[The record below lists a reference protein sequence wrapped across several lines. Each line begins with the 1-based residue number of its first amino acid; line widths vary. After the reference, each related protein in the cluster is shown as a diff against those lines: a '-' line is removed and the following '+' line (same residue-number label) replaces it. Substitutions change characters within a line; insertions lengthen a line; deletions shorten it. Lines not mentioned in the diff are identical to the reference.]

1 MASKAANMS
10 GAMPA
15 NGPYFGSGNGM
26 DEQLDALKRA
36 HADEAGGPQNALDR
50 GILSTGTFV
59 CFLFALATLIS
70 LYEIVVRY
78 GFNAPT
84 IWAHESVIALIAVC
98 YLYGGMQCLAGDKH
112 IRIGLIY
119 FGTKGGTRRLLDF
132 VNSLMGLFF
141 AIAIAYAAF
150 TMVQKAWW
158 TPQGDFRLER
168 SGSAWNP
175 ITPALIKM
183 ALLITSSVL
192 AAQSLGHIWTALRGT
207 GFRHQSGDPV
217 SKLAVLSI
225 IVVMGLLIA
234 GGAYLFTY
242 GKSIGIETGSLLLV
256 GSIMVMILTGIPL
269 AFVTGLIAIVF
280 TLAWFGPMGVPLVSS
295 RIYSFVSE
303 YVLVAI
309 PMFVLMASLLDRS
322 GMARDLYDA
331 MRLLA
336 GRIKGGVAIQT
347 LIAAV
352 FLAAISGI
360 IGGEIVLLG
369 LIALPQMLRLGYN
382 RALAIG
388 TVCAGG
394 SLGTM
399 IPPSIVLIVYG
410 LTSSVSIGDLFLATV
425 IPGLLLATFYI
436 IYIFTRCT
444 LDPSMGPPVDQAEL
458 DMPFREKLSKLKGV
472 FLPVGVAVLVLGSI
486 YGGIASVTEAAA
498 MGVVGVFLAA
508 LIRREVTWAL
518 IRDSLQQTLD
528 TCGMIIWIGLGAA
541 ALVGVYNLMGGNRFI
556 EGTILNSG
564 ASPMVIILIMMAILI
579 VLGLFM
585 DWIGIALLTMPIFVP
600 IVVKLGMDPVWF
612 GILFAMN
619 MQVSYLSP
627 PFGPA
632 AFYLKSVAPKD
643 MTLSEIFRA
652 LVPFILIQ
660 LLALGIVLFNPDI
673 ALWLPRWVQGN

>member
-1 MASKAANMS
+1 MAQQETINV
-10 GAMPA
+10 
-15 NGPYFGSGNGM
+15 N
-26 DEQLDALKRA
+26 DVEVQLEALKRVHEEDTA
-36 HADEAGGPQNALDR
+36 GPQNALDR
-50 GILSTGTFV
+50 GIVSAGGVFS
-59 CFLFALATLIS
+59 FLFAISTIIS
-70 LYEIVVRY
+70 LYEIVLRY
-78 GFNAPT
+78 FFNAPT
-84 IWAHESVIALIAVC
+84 IWAHETVIALIAAC
-98 YLYGGMQCLAGDKH
+98 YLYGGMQCLAADKH

-119 FGTKGGTRRLLDF
+119 FGTSGGTRRLLDF
-132 VNSLMGLFF
+132 VNGVLALFF
-141 AIAIAYAAF
+141 AVAIAYAAF
-150 TMVQKAWW
+150 TMVEKSWW
-158 TPQGDFRLER
+158 TPQGDLRLEK

-183 ALLITSSVL
+183 ALFLTSIVL
-192 AAQSLGHIWTALRGT
+192 AVQSIGHIWTAWKGT
-207 GFRHQSGDPV
+207 GYRQSNGEPP
-217 SKLAVLSI
+217 SLLAILGIATVFA
-225 IVVMGLLIA
+225 LLAI
-234 GGAYLFTY
+234 GCYMLFTQ
-242 GKSIGIETGSLLLV
+242 GKSLGIETASVLLV
-256 GSIMVMILTGIPL
+256 GSIMVLILTGIPL

-280 TLAWFGPMGVPLVSS
+280 TIAWFGPMGVPLVSS
-295 RIYSFVSE
+295 RIYSFVNE

-331 MRLLA
+331 MRLVA
-336 GRIKGGVAIQT
+336 GRLKGGVAVQT
-347 LIAAV
+347 LVAAV

-410 LTSSVSIGDLFLATV
+410 LTASVSIGDLFLATV
-425 IPGLLLATFYI
+425 TPGLMLASFYI
-436 IYIFTRCT
+436 IYILIRCYMN
-444 LDPSMGPPVDQAEL
+444 PEMGPPISDEEMNIPL
-458 DMPFREKLSKLKGV
+458 SEKLNKLRGV
-472 FLPVGVAVLVLGSI
+472 ILPLGVAVTVLGSI

-498 MGVVGVFLAA
+498 LGVVGVFFSAIL
-508 LIRREVTWAL
+508 RRELTWEL
-518 IRDSLQQTLD
+518 ITGSLLQTLE

-556 EGTILNSG
+556 ESAILDSG
-564 ASPMVIILIMMAILI
+564 ASPLVIVLMMMAILL

-600 IVVKLGMDPVWF
+600 IIVKLGMDPVWF

-643 MTLSEIFRA
+643 MSLSEIFRA
-652 LVPFILIQ
+652 LLPFIAIQ
-660 LLALGIVLFNPDI
+660 LVALGIVLNFPEV
-673 ALWLPRWVQGN
+673 ALWLPEWVKGD

>member
-1 MASKAANMS
+1 MAQHDAAITD
-10 GAMPA
+10 AEIEA
-15 NGPYFGSGNGM
+15 
-26 DEQLDALKRA
+26 QLEALKRV
-36 HADEAGGPQNALDR
+36 HEEDSAGPRNALDR
-50 GILSTGTFV
+50 GIITVGSAFS
-59 CFLFALATLIS
+59 FLFAIATLIS

-78 GFNAPT
+78 FFNAPT
-84 IWAHESVIALIAVC
+84 IWVHETVIALIATC
-98 YLYGGMQCLAGDKH
+98 YLYGGMQCLAADKH

-119 FGTKGGTRRLLDF
+119 FNTSGGTRRLLDI
-132 VNSLMGLFF
+132 VNGLLALFF
-141 AIAIAYAAF
+141 AVAIAYAAY
-150 TMVQKAWW
+150 TMVEKSWW
-158 TPQGDFRLER
+158 TPQGEFRLER

-175 ITPALIKM
+175 ITPAIIKM
-183 ALLITSSVL
+183 MLLVTAIVL
-192 AAQSLGHIWTALRGT
+192 AIQSVGHIWTAWKGT
-207 GFRHQSGDPV
+207 GFRQSTGEAPSKFAIAGIALVFGMLAVGGYLLFSEGRNLGIQSG
-217 SKLAVLSI
+217 S
-225 IVVMGLLIA
+225 
-234 GGAYLFTY
+234 F
-242 GKSIGIETGSLLLV
+242 LLV
-256 GSIMVMILTGIPL
+256 GSIMILILTGIPL
-269 AFVTGLIAIVF
+269 AFVTGLIAILF
-280 TLAWFGPMGVPLVSS
+280 TIAWFGSMGVPLVSS
-295 RIYSFVSE
+295 RIYSFVNE

-331 MRLLA
+331 MRLIA
-336 GRIKGGVAIQT
+336 GRIKGGVAVQT
-347 LIAAV
+347 LVAAV

-410 LTSSVSIGDLFLATV
+410 LTASVSIGDLFLATV
-425 IPGLLLATFYI
+425 TPGLMLASFYI
-436 IYIFTRCT
+436 IYILVRCHMN
-444 LDPSMGPPVDQAEL
+444 PEMGPPISDEEL
-458 DMPFREKLSKLKGV
+458 DIPMAEKLRKLRGV
-472 FLPVGVAVLVLGSI
+472 ILPVGVAVTVLGSI

-498 MGVVGVFLAA
+498 MGVVGVFLSAA
-508 LIRREVTWAL
+508 IRREVTWEL
-518 IRDSLQQTLD
+518 IRDSLKQTLE

-556 EGTILNSG
+556 ESTILDSG
-564 ASPMVIILIMMAILI
+564 ASPMVIVLIMMAILV

-600 IVVKLGMDPVWF
+600 IIIKLGMDPVWF

-643 MTLSEIFRA
+643 MSLSEIFRA
-652 LVPFILIQ
+652 LIPFICIQVVALAIILI
-660 LLALGIVLFNPDI
+660 FPDV
-673 ALWLPRWVQGN
+673 ALWLPEWVKGD

>member
-1 MASKAANMS
+1 MGSTAAADAEMN
-10 GAMPA
+10 
-15 NGPYFGSGNGM
+15 
-26 DEQLDALKRA
+26 EQLEALKRL
-36 HADEAGGPQNALDR
+36 HDEDTAGAQTPLDR
-50 GILSTGTFV
+50 GILKFGGTV
-59 CFLFALATLIS
+59 SFLFAIATVIS
-70 LYEIVVRY
+70 LYEIVARY
-78 GFNAPT
+78 AFNAPT
-84 IWAHESVIALIAVC
+84 IWVHESVIALIAVC
-98 YLYGGMQCLAGDKH
+98 YLYGGMQCFAADKH

-119 FGTKGGTRRLLDF
+119 FGTTGGTRRLLDI
-132 VNSLMGLFF
+132 VNSVLALVF

-150 TMVQKAWW
+150 TMVEKSWW
-158 TPQGDFRLER
+158 TPQGDFRLEK

-183 ALLITSSVL
+183 ALLITSVVL
-192 AAQSLGHIWTALRGT
+192 AMQSLGHTWTAYKGT
-207 GFRHQSGDPV
+207 GFRQSAAERP
-217 SKLAVLSI
+217 SLTSI
-225 IVVMGLLIA
+225 IGITIVFALLLT
-234 GGAYLFTY
+234 GGAVLFTY
-242 GKSIGIETGSLLLV
+242 GRSLGIQTGSMMLI
-256 GSIMVMILTGIPL
+256 GSIMLMILTGIPL
-269 AFVTGLIAIVF
+269 AFVTGLIAILF

-295 RIYSFVSE
+295 RIYSFVNE
-303 YVLVAI
+303 YVLVAV

-331 MRLLA
+331 MRLLS

-410 LTSSVSIGDLFLATV
+410 LTASVSIGDLFLATV
-425 IPGLLLATFYI
+425 IPGLMLAGFYVAY
-436 IYIFTRCT
+436 IYIRCS
-444 LDPSMGPPVDQAEL
+444 LDPTMGPPISNDEL
-458 DMPFREKLSKLKGV
+458 DMPLKEKLKTLKGV
-472 FLPVGVAVLVLGSI
+472 ILPVGVAALVLGSI
-486 YGGIASVTEAAA
+486 YGGVASVTEAAA
-498 MGVVGVFLAA
+498 MGVVGVFLSA
-508 LIRREVTWAL
+508 LIRRELSFKL
-518 IRDSLQQTLD
+518 IKDSLNQTLE

-556 EGTILNSG
+556 ESTILDSG

-632 AFYLKSVAPKD
+632 AFYLKSVAPSD
-643 MTLSEIFRA
+643 MSLSEIFRA
-652 LVPFILIQ
+652 LVPFICIQ
-660 LLALGIVLFNPDI
+660 LVALAIVLLFPQV
-673 ALWLPRWVQGN
+673 ALWLPQAMN

>member
-1 MASKAANMS
+1 M
-10 GAMPA
+10 
-15 NGPYFGSGNGM
+15 
-26 DEQLDALKRA
+26 
-36 HADEAGGPQNALDR
+36 
-50 GILSTGTFV
+50 
-59 CFLFALATLIS
+59 
-70 LYEIVVRY
+70 
-78 GFNAPT
+78 
-84 IWAHESVIALIAVC
+84 
-98 YLYGGMQCLAGDKH
+98 
-112 IRIGLIY
+112 
-119 FGTKGGTRRLLDF
+119 
-132 VNSLMGLFF
+132 
-141 AIAIAYAAF
+141 
-150 TMVQKAWW
+150 
-158 TPQGDFRLER
+158 
-168 SGSAWNP
+168 
-175 ITPALIKM
+175 
-183 ALLITSSVL
+183 
-192 AAQSLGHIWTALRGT
+192 
-207 GFRHQSGDPV
+207 
-217 SKLAVLSI
+217 
-225 IVVMGLLIA
+225 
-234 GGAYLFTY
+234 
-242 GKSIGIETGSLLLV
+242 LV
-256 GSIMVMILTGIPL
+256 GSIMVLILTGIPL
-269 AFVTGLIAIVF
+269 AFVTGLIALLF
-280 TLAWFGPMGVPLVSS
+280 TIAWFGTMGVPLVSS
-295 RIYSFVSE
+295 RIYSFVNE

-331 MRLLA
+331 MRLVA
-336 GRIKGGVAIQT
+336 GRLKGGVAIQT

-425 IPGLLLATFYI
+425 TPGLMLASFYI
-436 IYIFTRCT
+436 IYIYTRCT
-444 LDPSMGPPVDQAEL
+444 LDPDLGPAISEEEL
-458 DMPFREKLSKLKGV
+458 DIPLSEKVSKLKGV
-472 FLPVGVAVLVLGSI
+472 VLPVFVAFTVLGSI

-498 MGVVGVFLAA
+498 MGVVGVFVSA
-508 LIRREVTWAL
+508 LIRREVTWDL
-518 IRDSLQQTLD
+518 IRDSLRQTLE

-556 EGTILNSG
+556 EGAILDSG
-564 ASPMVIILIMMAILI
+564 ATPLVIVLIMMAILV

-600 IVVKLGMDPVWF
+600 IIIKLGMDPVWF

-643 MTLSEIFRA
+643 MSLSEIFRA
-652 LVPFILIQ
+652 LVPFIAIQ
-660 LLALGIVLFNPDI
+660 VVALAIVLFFPEV
-673 ALWLPRWVQGN
+673 ALWLPNWLKGN